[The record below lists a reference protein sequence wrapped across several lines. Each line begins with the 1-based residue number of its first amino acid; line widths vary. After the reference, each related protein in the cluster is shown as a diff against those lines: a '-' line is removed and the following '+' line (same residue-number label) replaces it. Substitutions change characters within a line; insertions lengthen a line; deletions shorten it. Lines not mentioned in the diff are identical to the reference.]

1 MEKKIDALIYAYR
14 YNSAITDYE
23 DDPYYAEDAAHFRK
37 MAIKK
42 LKKID
47 DPHIRKEV
55 KKIIKE
61 TDHIL
66 RKEQKNIIRI
76 LSGLSDMDKKELK
89 YLERI

>member
-42 LKKID
+42 LKK
-47 DPHIRKEV
+47 
-55 KKIIKE
+55 
-61 TDHIL
+61 
-66 RKEQKNIIRI
+66 
-76 LSGLSDMDKKELK
+76 
-89 YLERI
+89 

>member
-1 MEKKIDALIYAYR
+1 MAKKIDALVYAYR

-23 DDPYYAEDAAHFRK
+23 DDPYYAEDAAYFRE

-42 LKKID
+42 LKKVT
-47 DPHIRKEV
+47 DPRIKKEV
-55 KKIIKE
+55 TKIIEE
-61 TDHIL
+61 TDQIL
-66 RKEQKNIIRI
+66 KKERKNIIRI